1 MPAIN
6 PAAKLASKLWVE
18 AYTQIV
24 ARPATATNTID
35 VVSTA
40 RSTIRTVSVRVTRA
54 RTSAPP
60 SFSTVQATMTFL
72 HRDSVERGGGLRVV
86 DWYLNLNF
94 GQKIVVGVLS
104 AVGVFLVPYF
114 ASLAFLSSAPSDRNS
129 PQAGASALSITS
141 PKASSATPF
150 PESPDIRLKITSAR
164 WEGEKALVDG
174 SWKGDVSSVHCDL
187 LQGGSKG
194 SVTDWWDRS
203 VGTSMDWSGQ
213 TFTQDF
219 VKARGRKIE
228 DPIDPTSR
236 YTAVCSAQF
245 SGGWSMNNGAAVEGA
260 PRLRGVRYPGPLAC
274 NLYSGSRRWDLYLLW

>member
-1 MPAIN
+1 M
-6 PAAKLASKLWVE
+6 
-18 AYTQIV
+18 
-24 ARPATATNTID
+24 
-35 VVSTA
+35 
-40 RSTIRTVSVRVTRA
+40 
-54 RTSAPP
+54 
-60 SFSTVQATMTFL
+60 
-72 HRDSVERGGGLRVV
+72 RVV
-86 DWYLNLNF
+86 DWYSGLNF
-94 GQKIVVGVLS
+94 GQKIVVGVAA
-104 AVGVFLVPYF
+104 AVSVFL
-114 ASLAFLSSAPSDRNS
+114 ASYLATHAFFSLAPSDSNS
-129 PQAGASALSITS
+129 PQAGASAPSITS
-141 PKASSATPF
+141 PEASSATPF

-203 VGTSMDWSGQ
+203 AGTSMDWSGQ

-219 VKARGRKIE
+219 VKAQGRKIE

-260 PRLRGVRYPGPLAC
+260 P
-274 NLYSGSRRWDLYLLW
+274 SG